1 MTHVNDLHYRVVGH
15 RHRVSPAS
23 SAMNGNSLRAETG
36 QLGEEEQLPYD
47 LADRL
52 VIGIASSALFDLA
65 ESDVVF
71 RDEGEESYRRYQ
83 EAHLDQPLMPGVAFP
98 FIQRLLSL
106 NDLAYADDPLV
117 EVIVMSR
124 NDPDTGLRV
133 MRSIAHH
140 QLGITRAIFT
150 QGRSP
155 YLFMSVLNMSLFLSA
170 NEDDVRSAIAQG
182 HPAGQVLAS
191 AYTDDDSD
199 ELRIAFDFDGV
210 LAGDE
215 SDQIFRQRGL
225 QDFQQ
230 HEVTNVVTPLS
241 PGPLR
246 DFLANVNKIQ
256 KREEQRC
263 REDDGYSRRV
273 RVSIVTARSA
283 PAHERAVAS
292 LKAWGLR
299 VNDAF
304 FLGGIDK
311 GAIMPVLRPHI
322 FFDDQKTHLLSTAQ
336 FVPSVHVPFG
346 SANQG
351 IPPIDAAISQNA
363 LPVQAE

>member
-1 MTHVNDLHYRVVGH
+1 MR
-15 RHRVSPAS
+15 S
-23 SAMNGNSLRAETG
+23 E
-36 QLGEEEQLPYD
+36 LPYD
-47 LADRL
+47 LTDRL

-65 ESDVVF
+65 ESDAVF
-71 RDEGEESYRRYQ
+71 RDQGEESYRRHQ
-83 EAHLDQPLMPGVAFP
+83 EDHLDQPLTPGVAFP

-106 NDLAYADDPLV
+106 NDLACADDPLV

-124 NDPDTGLRV
+124 NDAETGLRV

-140 QLGITRAIFT
+140 ELGITRAIFT

-155 YLFMSVLNMSLFLSA
+155 YLFMPVLNMSLFLSA
-170 NEDDVRSAIAQG
+170 NEDDVRRAIAQG

-191 AYTDDDSD
+191 AYTDDDTD

-215 SDQIFRQRGL
+215 SEQIYRQRGL
-225 QDFQQ
+225 QDFHQ
-230 HEVTNVVTPLS
+230 HEVTNLVTPLS

-292 LKAWGLR
+292 LKAWGVT

-304 FLGGIDK
+304 FLGGINK
-311 GAIMPVLRPHI
+311 GTVMPILRPHI

-336 FVPSVHVPFG
+336 SVPSVHVPFG
-346 SANQG
+346 SVNQG
-351 IPPIDAAISQNA
+351 VPPGDAPISQTG
-363 LPVQAE
+363 